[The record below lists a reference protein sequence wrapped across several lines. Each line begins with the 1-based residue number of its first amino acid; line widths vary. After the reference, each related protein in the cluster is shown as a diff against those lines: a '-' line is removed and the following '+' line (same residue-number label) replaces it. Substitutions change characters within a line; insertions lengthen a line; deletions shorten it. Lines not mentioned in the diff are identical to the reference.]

1 MCSRRAVVAH
11 RLSHLS
17 VEPRPRTTW
26 PRTTRSRTAM
36 TTRTDLRVPFAD
48 TRADHLGFSL
58 TTGALE
64 PLARLDRTVGS
75 VTVSLRLLGASHQVI
90 VDDGLRQ
97 ICETVACLPGIQA
110 GLPDVD
116 DDGYRF
122 TASTQAH
129 DAASLRGVVADLATI
144 VDAHAATGQPAL
156 LGHFPGEEDAVTAII
171 ATVDADRVGWR
182 TWHTYPQ
189 SGEVVIT
196 ETSMTPVALREGAP
210 VGTSAAT
217 PPTAEVRR

>member
-1 MCSRRAVVAH
+1 
-11 RLSHLS
+11 
-17 VEPRPRTTW
+17 
-26 PRTTRSRTAM
+26 M

-48 TRADHLGFSL
+48 TRASQLGFSL
-58 TTGALE
+58 TTGVLE
-64 PLARLDRTVGS
+64 SLARLDHTVGS

-90 VDDGLRQ
+90 VDDGVQQL
-97 ICETVACLPGIQA
+97 CETVACLPGIQT

-129 DAASLRGVVADLATI
+129 DIPSLRRFVRDLATI
-144 VDAHAATGQPAL
+144 VDVHAAAGRPAL

-189 SGEVVIT
+189 SGEVVVT
-196 ETSMTPVALREGAP
+196 ETSMTPGALREGAP
-210 VGTSAAT
+210 AGTPRAT
-217 PPTAEVRR
+217 PHTDAMRR